1 MPENETEASEKEVP
15 PSGSVPAP
23 AEPTPPTPPAED
35 WASRYRYLLA
45 DFENFRRRAERE
57 REGVSRQARAGMVR
71 ELLPIIE
78 AFRTARDALT
88 HLPSSDPVR
97 KGLELVDREWMKFL
111 KHEGVEPVAE
121 VGRPFR
127 PEEAEAVGEAPATA
141 DHPDGTVAEVV
152 QQGYRFFGGLL
163 RPAKVVVAHGRAA
176 GTGSDEPP
184 PEERNA

>member
-1 MPENETEASEKEVP
+1 MPENDTEASEKEAVP
-15 PSGSVPAP
+15 PGNLPAP
-23 AEPTPPTPPAED
+23 AEPVPPPPPGED
-35 WASRYRYLLA
+35 WAVRYRYLLA
-45 DFENFRRRAERE
+45 DFENFRRRVERE
-57 REGVSRQARAGMVR
+57 REGITRQARGGMVR

-78 AFRTARDALT
+78 AFRTARDALN

-127 PEEAEAVGEAPATA
+127 PEEAEAVGEAPATSE
-141 DHPDGTVAEVV
+141 HPEGTVVQVV

-163 RPAKVVVAHGRAA
+163 RPAMVVVARGRAPDPNA
-176 GTGSDEPP
+176 DAPAS
-184 PEERNA
+184 EEKHA